1 MTRTLVLAPALPFPP
16 RYGAAIRTWQNVVAL
31 SRMGPVAVF
40 GLRTDSRSPTP
51 LSEIEVWRTSS
62 AGINADGEGESLDW
76 LRRPGA
82 VPADAYFSPA
92 AVAEIETLLGEF
104 APDVVVVESMDLYRY
119 VEPLE
124 ARGAV
129 VILDCHNAAGALER
143 ELSQWPTISRPA
155 ALIRTKLT
163 ERVEEVEATT
173 LARVD
178 QVWACSERDAALLR
192 ACAGPEV
199 PVVVVPNTVDV
210 DHYNFNPERSRK
222 RTLVFPA
229 MFAYLP
235 SEAAALLL
243 IDEVMAPLA
252 EEFSDARLMLIGRNA
267 TRAMLAAAAP
277 NPRVTVTGPVDDM
290 RPYLATAGAMPV
302 PLFGGGGTRLK
313 ALEAF
318 AAGIPVVSTAK
329 GVEGLD
335 VEAGK
340 HYLPAEDGPGFI
352 EAIGTL
358 WSDAAT
364 IRRLTHEAREVV
376 REQYSWPV
384 AQRAIAAALSALRS

>member
-1 MTRTLVLAPALPFPP
+1 
-16 RYGAAIRTWQNVVAL
+16 
-31 SRMGPVAVF
+31 MGPVAVF

-210 DHYNFNPERSRK
+210 DYYNFNPERSRK

>member
-1 MTRTLVLAPALPFPP
+1 VIRALVLASALPFPP
-16 RYGAAIRTWQNVVAL
+16 RYGGAIRTWQNVVAL

-40 GLRTDSRSPTP
+40 GLRTDSRSAAP

-62 AGINADGEGESLDW
+62 AGSPTNREGESLDW
-76 LRRPGA
+76 LRGPGA
-82 VPADAYFSPA
+82 VPADAYFSPGA
-92 AVAEIETLLGEF
+92 WAEIEALLDEF
-104 APDVVVVESMDLYRY
+104 APDVVVVETLDLYRY
-119 VEPLE
+119 VEPLK

-155 ALIRTKLT
+155 ALIRTKLA

-192 ACAGPEV
+192 ACAGSEV

-210 DHYNFNPERSRK
+210 DHYTFNPERSRE
-222 RTLVFPA
+222 RTLVYPA

-235 SEAAALLL
+235 SETAALLL

-267 TRAMLAAAAP
+267 TRAMASAAAA
-277 NPRVTVTGPVDDM
+277 NPRVTVTGPVEDM

-302 PLFGGGGTRLK
+302 PLFGGGGTRIK
-313 ALEAF
+313 ILEAF
-318 AAGIPVVSTAK
+318 AAGIPVASTAK

-352 EAIGTL
+352 EAISTL
-358 WSDAAT
+358 WSDAGT
-364 IRRLTHEAREVV
+364 GRRLSHESRELV
-376 REQYSWPV
+376 RKEYSWPV
-384 AQRAIAAALSALRS
+384 AQCAIAAALSSLGS